1 MQYNP
6 EVESII
12 DMARDL
18 AIDMRHEYVTLEH
31 VSLALIRNQE
41 FRNQVQNFGV
51 DIESLDADIEAY
63 LQAMKNLELES
74 IDPEEFVPKKTNGL
88 ERMINRAVTQVV
100 FSNRRFLI
108 PIDLYLSIMS
118 ENNSHAHYFFSKY
131 GLTKQEFVEYW
142 QGHHHK
148 QREPKLGKKQA
159 TEILEEYCINM
170 TALAEAGKYEPVIG
184 RATELKE
191 MITVPAKRF
200 KSNVLLVGD
209 PGVGKTAIVEGLAQA
224 VIAGEV
230 PKFVQNHEVWSMS
243 IADVLA
249 GSKYRGDFEE
259 KVKAVLS
266 ALAAKDN
273 CILFIDEAHAMKGAG
288 AANNS
293 SMDLANMI
301 KPAIT
306 KGNLKVIACTTWE
319 EYYESFEKDRA
330 LMRRFYKVAI
340 DEPSTEHTENILT
353 GLQPRLEAFHSVQ
366 IDRDAVKAA
375 VELSDRYI
383 TDRKNPDKSIDLLD
397 AACAG
402 YRVNDAEGAV
412 VVREDIITACA
423 KFTDIPRDKLASKT
437 TDKIKRLAET
447 VKDRLFGQD
456 QVIDPVIDRIF
467 VSFAGINVD
476 TRPLASFLFLGPTGT
491 GKTELAKALSDALD
505 MKLLR
510 YDMSEFQEKHNLS
523 TLIGAPPGY
532 VGYEDH
538 SLGGGKLINDLS
550 KSPYSVILFDEI
562 EKAHPDVS
570 NILLQMLDEGT
581 VTGSNGKKVSCK
593 NTIII
598 MTSNLGARDNDNN
611 AIGFGVALAKSGE
624 EDRALKDYFKP
635 EIRNR
640 IDAICKFQKL
650 DTLAIKRIVLKFLK
664 QLQQA
669 MAPKN
674 IRINFSE
681 ALIEHLADK
690 GYDAKMGA
698 RPLSRKID
706 ELVRVP
712 LSRKILF
719 DDLMNCEI
727 MADYVAA
734 AVTFDITTNLVGS
747 VDANGLIRV

>member
-1 MQYNP
+1 
-6 EVESII
+6 
-12 DMARDL
+12 
-18 AIDMRHEYVTLEH
+18 
-31 VSLALIRNQE
+31 
-41 FRNQVQNFGV
+41 
-51 DIESLDADIEAY
+51 
-63 LQAMKNLELES
+63 
-74 IDPEEFVPKKTNGL
+74 
-88 ERMINRAVTQVV
+88 
-100 FSNRRFLI
+100 
-108 PIDLYLSIMS
+108 
-118 ENNSHAHYFFSKY
+118 
-131 GLTKQEFVEYW
+131 
-142 QGHHHK
+142 
-148 QREPKLGKKQA
+148 
-159 TEILEEYCINM
+159 
-170 TALAEAGKYEPVIG
+170 
-184 RATELKE
+184 
-191 MITVPAKRF
+191 
-200 KSNVLLVGD
+200 
-209 PGVGKTAIVEGLAQA
+209 
-224 VIAGEV
+224 
-230 PKFVQNHEVWSMS
+230 
-243 IADVLA
+243 
-249 GSKYRGDFEE
+249 
-259 KVKAVLS
+259 
-266 ALAAKDN
+266 
-273 CILFIDEAHAMKGAG
+273 
-288 AANNS
+288 
-293 SMDLANMI
+293 
-301 KPAIT
+301 
-306 KGNLKVIACTTWE
+306 
-319 EYYESFEKDRA
+319 
-330 LMRRFYKVAI
+330 
-340 DEPSTEHTENILT
+340 
-353 GLQPRLEAFHSVQ
+353 
-366 IDRDAVKAA
+366 
-375 VELSDRYI
+375 
-383 TDRKNPDKSIDLLD
+383 
-397 AACAG
+397 
-402 YRVNDAEGAV
+402 
-412 VVREDIITACA
+412 
-423 KFTDIPRDKLASKT
+423 
-437 TDKIKRLAET
+437 
-447 VKDRLFGQD
+447 
-456 QVIDPVIDRIF
+456 VIDRIF

-505 MKLLR
+505 MRLLR

-681 ALIEHLADK
+681 ALIDHLADK

-727 MADYVAA
+727 MADYVAD
-734 AVTFDITTNLVGS
+734 AVTFDISTNLVGS

>member
-12 DMARDL
+12 DTARDL

-74 IDPEEFVPKKTNGL
+74 VDPEEFVPKKTNGL

-118 ENNSHAHYFFSKY
+118 ENNSHAHYFFCKY

-191 MITVPAKRF
+191 MITVLAKRF

-230 PKFVQNHEVWSMS
+230 PKFVKNHEVWSMS

-330 LMRRFYKVAI
+330 LMRRFYKVSI

-353 GLQPRLEAFHSVQ
+353 GLQPRLETFHSVQ

-491 GKTELAKALSDALD
+491 GKTELAKALGDALD
-505 MKLLR
+505 MRLLR

-550 KSPYSVILFDEI
+550 KNPYSVILFDEI

-581 VTGSNGKKVSCK
+581 VTGSNGKTVSCK

-690 GYDAKMGA
+690 GYDVKMGA

-727 MADYVAA
+727 MADYVNDQ
-734 AVTFDITTNLVGS
+734 VTFDITSNLVGS

>member
-1 MQYNP
+1 
-6 EVESII
+6 
-12 DMARDL
+12 
-18 AIDMRHEYVTLEH
+18 
-31 VSLALIRNQE
+31 
-41 FRNQVQNFGV
+41 
-51 DIESLDADIEAY
+51 
-63 LQAMKNLELES
+63 
-74 IDPEEFVPKKTNGL
+74 
-88 ERMINRAVTQVV
+88 
-100 FSNRRFLI
+100 
-108 PIDLYLSIMS
+108 
-118 ENNSHAHYFFSKY
+118 
-131 GLTKQEFVEYW
+131 
-142 QGHHHK
+142 
-148 QREPKLGKKQA
+148 
-159 TEILEEYCINM
+159 
-170 TALAEAGKYEPVIG
+170 
-184 RATELKE
+184 
-191 MITVPAKRF
+191 
-200 KSNVLLVGD
+200 
-209 PGVGKTAIVEGLAQA
+209 
-224 VIAGEV
+224 
-230 PKFVQNHEVWSMS
+230 
-243 IADVLA
+243 VLA

-353 GLQPRLEAFHSVQ
+353 GLQPRLETFHSVQ

-412 VVREDIITACA
+412 VLREDIITACA

-505 MKLLR
+505 MRLLR

-681 ALIEHLADK
+681 ALIDHLADK

-727 MADYVAA
+727 MADYVGDS
-734 AVTFDITTNLVGS
+734 VTFDITSNLIGS
-747 VDANGLIRV
+747 VDTNGLIRV

>member
-191 MITVPAKRF
+191 MITVLAKRF

-353 GLQPRLEAFHSVQ
+353 GLQPRLETFHSVQ

-412 VVREDIITACA
+412 VLREDIITACA

-456 QVIDPVIDRIF
+456 QVVDPVIDRIF

-550 KSPYSVILFDEI
+550 KNPYSVILFDEI

-727 MADYVAA
+727 MADYVAD

>member
-31 VSLALIRNQE
+31 VALALIRNQE
-41 FRNQVQNFGV
+41 FRNQVRDFGV

-63 LQAMKNLELES
+63 LQSMKSLELES
-74 IDPEEFVPKKTNGL
+74 VDPEEFVPKKTNGL

-148 QREPKLGKKQA
+148 QREPKLGRKQA

-191 MITVPAKRF
+191 MITVLAKRF

-353 GLQPRLEAFHSVQ
+353 GLQPRLETFHSVQ

-412 VVREDIITACA
+412 VLREDIITACA

-505 MKLLR
+505 MRLLR

-669 MAPKN
+669 MASKN

-681 ALIEHLADK
+681 ALIDHLADK

-727 MADYVAA
+727 MADYVAD
-734 AVTFDITTNLVGS
+734 AVTFDISTNLVGS

>member
-18 AIDMRHEYVTLEH
+18 AIDLRHEYVTLEH
-31 VSLALIRNQE
+31 VSLALIRNNE
-41 FRNQVQNFGV
+41 FRTQVRDFGV

-63 LQAMKNLELES
+63 LQSLKSVELES
-74 IDPEEFVPKKTNGL
+74 VDPEEFVPKKTNGL

-118 ENNSHAHYFFSKY
+118 ENNCHAHYFFSKY
-131 GLTKQEFVEYW
+131 GLTKQEFVEFW
-142 QGHHHK
+142 QGQNHK

-191 MITVPAKRF
+191 MITVLAKRF

-224 VIAGEV
+224 IIKDEV
-230 PKFVQNHEVWSMS
+230 PKFVQGHEVWSMS

-259 KVKAVLS
+259 KVKAVLAALS
-266 ALAAKDN
+266 AKGN
-273 CILFIDEAHAMKGAG
+273 CVLFIDEAHAMKGAG

-340 DEPSTEHTENILT
+340 DEPDTEHTESILM
-353 GLQPRLEAFHSVQ
+353 GLQPRLETFHSVQ

-375 VELSDRYI
+375 VELSNRYI

-397 AACAG
+397 AACAAH
-402 YRVNDAEGAV
+402 RVMDATGATV
-412 VVREDIITACA
+412 SRDDIVSACA

-437 TDKIKRLAET
+437 TDKIKNLAEV

-456 QVIDPVIDRIF
+456 QVIDPVIDRIY

-491 GKTELAKALSDALD
+491 GKTELAKALSHALD
-505 MKLLR
+505 MRLLR

-550 KSPYSVILFDEI
+550 KNPYSVILFDEI

-611 AIGFGVALAKSGE
+611 AIGFGVALAKTGE

-681 ALIEHLADK
+681 ALIEHLADQ

-719 DDLMNCEI
+719 DDLMNCDVT
-727 MADYVAA
+727 ADYVNGS
-734 AVTFDITTNLVGS
+734 VTFDIASNLVGS